1 MRRRKKTMA
10 EINVVPYIDVT
21 LVLLIIFMITTPL
34 LNLGVDVSLP
44 ESSANTVTIEEE
56 PVIINIDVEG
66 QFFLSIGGE
75 FEPIEEQQLALKLAA
90 FIRNNKDVPILI
102 GADRKVDYG
111 RAYEA
116 MVLAQQAGANKVGLI
131 SDPLSMED
139 K

>member
-1 MRRRKKTMA
+1 MA

-34 LNLGVDVSLP
+34 LNLGVEVNLP
-44 ESSANTVTIEEE
+44 ESNANTVTIETE
-56 PVIINIDVEG
+56 PAIINIDENG
-66 QFFLSIGGE
+66 NFFLSISGD
-75 FEPIEEQQLALKLAA
+75 FEAINEEQLAVKLAA
-90 FIRNNKDVPILI
+90 FIRANKDIPILI

-116 MVLAQQAGANKVGLI
+116 MVVAQQAGATKVGLI
-131 SDPLSMED
+131 SDSVAME

>member
-1 MRRRKKTMA
+1 MRRKRKAVA

-44 ESSANTVTIEEE
+44 ESNANTVTIETE
-56 PVIINIDVEG
+56 PVIINIDEQG
-66 QFFLSIGGE
+66 KMYLSIGGE
-75 FEPIEEQQLALKLAA
+75 FESIDEEQLQIKLAA
-90 FIRNNKDVPILI
+90 FIRANKDVPILI

-116 MVLAQQAGANKVGLI
+116 MVVAQQAGADKVGLI
-131 SDPLSMED
+131 SDPVSME

>member
-1 MRRRKKTMA
+1 MRRRRRKAMA

-34 LNLGVDVSLP
+34 LNLGVDVNLP
-44 ESSANTVTIEEE
+44 ESNASTVTIETD
-56 PVIINIDVEG
+56 PVIINITEEG
-66 QFFLSIGGE
+66 DFYLSIADQ
-75 FEPIEEQQLALKLAA
+75 FEQIDEKTLAVKLTA
-90 FIRNNKDVPILI
+90 FIKANKDIPILI

-116 MVLAQQAGANKVGLI
+116 MVVAQQAGATKVGLI
-131 SDPLSMED
+131 SDPVSMD

>member
-1 MRRRKKTMA
+1 MRRRKKIMA

-56 PVIINIDVEG
+56 PVIINIDVDG
-66 QFFLSIGGE
+66 NFFLSIGGE
-75 FEPIEEQQLALKLAA
+75 FEPIDEEQLGLKLAA
-90 FIRNNKDVPILI
+90 FIRSNKDVPILI

-111 RAYEA
+111 RAYQA
-116 MVLAQQAGANKVGLI
+116 MVVAQQAGANKVGLI
-131 SDPLSMED
+131 SDPLSMD
-139 K
+139 AK

>member
-1 MRRRKKTMA
+1 MRRRRKAMA

-34 LNLGVDVSLP
+34 LNLGVEVSLP
-44 ESSANTVTIEEE
+44 ESNASTVTIETE
-56 PVIINIDVEG
+56 PVIINIDETG
-66 QFFLSIGGE
+66 NFFLSIGGE
-75 FEPIEEQQLALKLAA
+75 FEAIDEEQLSIKLQA
-90 FIRNNKDVPILI
+90 FIRANKDIPILI

-116 MVLAQQAGANKVGLI
+116 MVVAQQAGAIKVGLI
-131 SDPLSMED
+131 SDPVPMEN

>member
-1 MRRRKKTMA
+1 MRRRRKTMA

-34 LNLGVDVSLP
+34 LNLGVEVDLP
-44 ESSANTVTIEEE
+44 ESNANTMNVDEKPAI
-56 PVIINIDVEG
+56 VNIDAQG
-66 QFFLSIGGE
+66 QMFLSIGDE
-75 FEPIEEQQLALKLAA
+75 TEQIDEQQLQKKLSIFVQA
-90 FIRNNKDVPILI
+90 NKKVPILI

-116 MVLAQQAGANKVGLI
+116 LVIAQKAGATKVGLI
-131 SDPLSMED
+131 SDPVEN

>member
-1 MRRRKKTMA
+1 MA

-66 QFFLSIGGE
+66 NFFLSIGGE
-75 FEPIEEQQLALKLAA
+75 FEPIDEQQLGLKLAA

-111 RAYEA
+111 RAYAA
-116 MVLAQQAGANKVGLI
+116 MVVAQQAGANKVGLI
-131 SDPLSMED
+131 SDPMSMDD

>member
-1 MRRRKKTMA
+1 MRRRKKIMA

-44 ESSANTVTIEEE
+44 ESSASTMTIETE
-56 PVIINIDVEG
+56 PVIININESGD
-66 QFFLSIGGE
+66 FFLSIGGE
-75 FEPIEEQQLALKLAA
+75 FEEINEEQLAIKLAA
-90 FIRNNKDVPILI
+90 FIRANKDIPILI

-116 MVLAQQAGANKVGLI
+116 MVVAQQAGALKVGLI
-131 SDPLSMED
+131 SDPVSMD
-139 K
+139 Q

>member
-1 MRRRKKTMA
+1 MRRKKKIMA

-75 FEPIEEQQLALKLAA
+75 FEPINEEQLGLKLAA
-90 FIRNNKDVPILI
+90 FIRNNKDIPILI
-102 GADRKVDYG
+102 GADRKVGYG

-116 MVLAQQAGANKVGLI
+116 MVLAQQAGATKVGLI
-131 SDPLSMED
+131 SDPLSIQD

>member
-1 MRRRKKTMA
+1 MA

-34 LNLGVDVSLP
+34 LNLGVDVNLP
-44 ESSANTVTIEEE
+44 ESNASTVTIETD
-56 PVIINIDVEG
+56 PVIINITEEG
-66 QFFLSIGGE
+66 DFYLSIADQ
-75 FEPIEEQQLALKLAA
+75 FEQIDEKTLAVKLTA
-90 FIRNNKDVPILI
+90 FIKANKDIPILI

-116 MVLAQQAGANKVGLI
+116 MVVAQQAGATKVGLI
-131 SDPLSMED
+131 SDPVSMD